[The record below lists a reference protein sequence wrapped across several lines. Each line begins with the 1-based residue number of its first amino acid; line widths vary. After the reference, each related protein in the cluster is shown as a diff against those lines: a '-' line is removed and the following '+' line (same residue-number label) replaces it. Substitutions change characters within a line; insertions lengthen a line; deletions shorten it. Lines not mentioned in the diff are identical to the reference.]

1 MEQWTGD
8 LVGKMHNEKIRLE
21 DVASV
26 LGVTKAY
33 VSMLLNCKRKPKDA
47 REKLEHAVEEIIRR
61 KREGETD
68 CHASCGGSQ

>member
-21 DVASV
+21 DIASV

-61 KREGETD
+61 KREEETD
-68 CHASCGGSQ
+68 CHASC

>member
-1 MEQWTGD
+1 MEQWTGE

-21 DVASV
+21 DVDSE
-26 LGVTKAY
+26 LGITKAY

-61 KREGETD
+61 KNEERAD
-68 CHASCGGSQ
+68 

>member
-21 DVASV
+21 DVALD

-61 KREGETD
+61 KNEACAD
-68 CHASCGGSQ
+68 

>member
-1 MEQWTGD
+1 MEQWTGE

-21 DVASV
+21 DVASE

-47 REKLEHAVEEIIRR
+47 RERLEHAVEEIIRR
-61 KREGETD
+61 KNDE
-68 CHASCGGSQ
+68 HAD

>member
-1 MEQWTGD
+1 MEQWTGE

-21 DVASV
+21 DVASE

-61 KREGETD
+61 KNEERAG
-68 CHASCGGSQ
+68 

>member
-1 MEQWTGD
+1 MEQWTGE

-21 DVASV
+21 DVALD

-61 KREGETD
+61 KNEACAD
-68 CHASCGGSQ
+68 